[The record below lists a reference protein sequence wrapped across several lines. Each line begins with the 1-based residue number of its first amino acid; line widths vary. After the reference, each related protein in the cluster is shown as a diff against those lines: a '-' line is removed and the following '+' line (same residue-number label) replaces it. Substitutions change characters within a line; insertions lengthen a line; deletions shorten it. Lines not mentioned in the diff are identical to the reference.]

1 MAFTVN
7 IAVGIEPSEVI
18 CEFLTKRRPLYLAN
32 PTLVENGQTKNF
44 QQKGRKKS
52 AAPYRRQPKIPLKL
66 KAQSQRIQRLISA
79 KFVGVR

>member
-1 MAFTVN
+1 VAFTVN

-44 QQKGRKKS
+44 QQKGKKKRLPPTEGSRK
-52 AAPYRRQPKIPLKL
+52 YR
-66 KAQSQRIQRLISA
+66 
-79 KFVGVR
+79 